1 MKTYRFK
8 GDKNNGKNLKYKD
21 LQGKTVIKNK
31 EYIIAFT
38 DSISSIGFVG
48 TKKGKIICVDNA
60 GKELFEA
67 YKVEMEQEAE
77 PEKKKVVLG
86 QPAAASDDAE
96 ATPAANVNT
105 ANAVKAPLPGTITSI
120 EVAVGQEVKAGDT
133 VVVLEAMKMQNN
145 IEAEKDGKVTAIC
158 VKPGQ
163 AVLEE
168 DALVVI
174 E

>member
-1 MKTYRFK
+1 M
-8 GDKNNGKNLKYKD
+8 
-21 LQGKTVIKNK
+21 K
-31 EYIIAFT
+31 EYKYTI
-38 DSISSIGFVG
+38 D
-48 TKKGKIICVDNA
+48 
-60 GKELFEA
+60 GKEYKVAIGDIEENVAHVTVNGEEF
-67 YKVEMEQEAE
+67 KVEMEPEAE

-86 QPAAASDDAE
+86 QPAESTDE
-96 ATPAANVNT
+96 TATPAANVNT

-120 EVAVGQEVKAGDT
+120 NVAVGDEVSAGDT

-145 IEAEKDGKVTAIC
+145 IEAEKSGKVTAIC
-158 VKPGQ
+158 VKQGQ